1 MLSSYTNEIKYISIH
16 SPENLERFLSST
28 MTPTF
33 IGNNLTWVFSEVIQS
48 PIIPASFCIC

>member
-33 IGNNLTWVFSEVIQS
+33 IGNNPTWVFSEVIQS